1 MVFNEY
7 NYTHPYYYIGVQL
20 ITELASQVD
29 EVMPRVVEAAL
40 ALKRSPGDPTAK
52 SRLDAARMEWAQKV
66 QQLTAAIDDIIDP
79 EDFMAVSGR
88 LYTLYMYIALS
99 SFSGRLCITP
109 SMFHKDI
116 LMYTFSRQRL
126 TSTRR

>member
-1 MVFNEY
+1 MC
-7 NYTHPYYYIGVQL
+7 IGVQL

-40 ALKRSPGDPTAK
+40 AVKRSPGDATAK
-52 SRLDAARMEWAQKV
+52 SRLDAARVEWAQKV

-88 LYTLYMYIALS
+88 LHVYPPVYRQCMYIHVCIHMYMY
-99 SFSGRLCITP
+99 
-109 SMFHKDI
+109 
-116 LMYTFSRQRL
+116 
-126 TSTRR
+126 